1 MIEGCR
7 ILARCSGMDTGVDR
21 VGRRQGRRRP
31 GGWRCRPPISRFQP
45 GLFVNVPSSP
55 FPRRLAGVIRHPRV
69 GTASRSLAAIL
80 GGYALAA
87 TTSSFLALA
96 LPMDRAQAVLTG
108 MLVAIVACACAAL
121 WAFAVRTAWRAW
133 LGIGL
138 PAVMMGVASGWL
150 GAPA

>member
-1 MIEGCR
+1 M
-7 ILARCSGMDTGVDR
+7 
-21 VGRRQGRRRP
+21 
-31 GGWRCRPPISRFQP
+31 
-45 GLFVNVPSSP
+45 
-55 FPRRLAGVIRHPRV
+55 IRHPRV
-69 GTASRSLAAIL
+69 GIASRSLAAIL

-87 TTSSFLALA
+87 NTSSFLALA

-108 MLVAIVACACAAL
+108 MLVAIVSCACAAL